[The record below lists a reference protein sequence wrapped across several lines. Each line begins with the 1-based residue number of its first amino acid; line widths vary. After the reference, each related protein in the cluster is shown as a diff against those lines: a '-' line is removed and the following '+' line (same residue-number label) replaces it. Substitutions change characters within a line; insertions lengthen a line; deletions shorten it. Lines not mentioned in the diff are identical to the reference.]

1 MNPRPRSVLVA
12 LVIPVVAVIL
22 GVSLIGPSSAT
33 VFGIPAL
40 FIFMFVMFPVTSAL
54 MAFTWKQWDQFDDY
68 DADTAT
74 HPEEQP
80 HATEETTA

>member
-1 MNPRPRSVLVA
+1 MNPRPRSVIVA

-40 FIFMFVMFPVTSAL
+40 FVFMFVMFPVTSAL
-54 MAFTWKQWDQFDDY
+54 MAFTWKRWDQFDDY
-68 DADTAT
+68 DGDTVTAD
-74 HPEEQP
+74 QP
-80 HATEETTA
+80 QATEETAA